1 MDLEGRVMDQQT
13 VYAGSTM
20 AHYDLRKMYTGDHLV
35 RVNTPNAVITE
46 RVVVLRD

>member
-1 MDLEGRVMDQQT
+1 
-13 VYAGSTM
+13 
-20 AHYDLRKMYTGDHLV
+20 MYSGDYLV

>member
-1 MDLEGRVMDQQT
+1 
-13 VYAGSTM
+13 M
-20 AHYDLRKMYTGDHLV
+20 AHFDLRKMYSGDYLV